1 MWLFA
6 LLTASLPP
14 SSPPLSCGSLDA
26 FVDLHAI
33 ANGTYHLCTVLPL
46 CANASRVSN
55 ALLSLRDTC
64 TPFALVSTHPSVSL
78 YDGIL
83 VVQDHDAAFDLL
95 CDHGGVSVSTSAP
108 ACTFAPDAGNLIVAD
123 DVRFE
128 GEQIRAAAPP
138 PAAPPAPPPF
148 VSCTI
153 TVDTTVYL
161 RTTRL
166 ADPDNPIN
174 SADITNL
181 ILYYLESTLDQSVYD
196 LPRMRR
202 CSDWDDDGALSSA
215 DITNVILFFLDPA
228 RPLPP
233 TLE

>member
-14 SSPPLSCGSLDA
+14 SSPPLCGSLDA
-26 FVDLHAI
+26 FVDLRSVAS
-33 ANGTYHLCTVLPL
+33 GTYHLCTILPL
-46 CANASRVSN
+46 CANASRVAN
-55 ALLSLRDTC
+55 ALLSLRGTC
-64 TPFALVSTHPSVSL
+64 TPFALAATHPSVTM

-83 VVQDHDAAFDLL
+83 VVQDHDAAFDLS
-95 CDHGGVSVSTSAP
+95 CGGGGITISTSAS
-108 ACTFAPDAGNLIVAD
+108 ACTFAPDAGNVVVAEG
-123 DVRFE
+123 VRFD
-128 GEQIRAAAPP
+128 GEQIRAAAP
-138 PAAPPAPPPF
+138 PPPF

-228 RPLPP
+228 RSLPP